1 MDMLNLKGIDLYEML
16 LESEKIIHDE
26 IMQEDMKVVK
36 DNFETSQT
44 HIKLSP
50 KRKRTA
56 ESDFDVPRSKRSR
69 PSRQSAV
76 RAKSAISDILREQR
90 EYYILTRVNRA

>member
-44 HIKLSP
+44 DIKLSP

-56 ESDFDVPRSKRSR
+56 EMCGW
-69 PSRQSAV
+69 
-76 RAKSAISDILREQR
+76 
-90 EYYILTRVNRA
+90 